1 MAITEYIVQNVS
13 NLTNP
18 PDGIPYTIAGVVI
31 EPGTSRNLIAD
42 GVSLEEVVRDTEFTA
57 GLLAGDLIGPPQT
70 WWVDNGNDGDVLVP
84 GSVYFVSPSNAGP
97 FSLSVP
103 PAVVTSQVYIAP
115 IRVFNGGVHSVTL
128 VLTGT
133 DTLYPAGPLTLA
145 QDEHVELWSFQD
157 PVTNAW
163 GYVSIR

>member
-1 MAITEYIVQNVS
+1 
-13 NLTNP
+13 
-18 PDGIPYTIAGVVI
+18 
-31 EPGTSRNLIAD
+31 
-42 GVSLEEVVRDTEFTA
+42 
-57 GLLAGDLIGPPQT
+57 
-70 WWVDNGNDGDVLVP
+70 
-84 GSVYFVSPSNAGP
+84 VYFVSPSNAGP